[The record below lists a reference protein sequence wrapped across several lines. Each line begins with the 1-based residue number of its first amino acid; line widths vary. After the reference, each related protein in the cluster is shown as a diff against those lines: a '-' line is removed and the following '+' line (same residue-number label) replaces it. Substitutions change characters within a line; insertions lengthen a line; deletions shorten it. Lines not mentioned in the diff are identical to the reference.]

1 MGHWILTNTTKI
13 KMWWFKV
20 SYWSTSQLNCGFAN
34 WKKKAVTHDTKCSPL
49 MSYTNESGSKWKC
62 WHRLVISF
70 LRSTWR
76 KVKRNISG
84 GEYTWSSEL
93 AMYTLCPSHSNK
105 PTFSPKTMSLHHSVG
120 TDLAVHWRDLS
131 VCGCSVTVNS
141 SHLSSRPLL
150 WDAAFLETHPTSTKT
165 REKLRPWLLAG

>member
-1 MGHWILTNTTKI
+1 
-13 KMWWFKV
+13 
-20 SYWSTSQLNCGFAN
+20 
-34 WKKKAVTHDTKCSPL
+34 

-131 VCGCSVTVNS
+131 V
-141 SHLSSRPLL
+141 
-150 WDAAFLETHPTSTKT
+150 AA
-165 REKLRPWLLAG
+165 R